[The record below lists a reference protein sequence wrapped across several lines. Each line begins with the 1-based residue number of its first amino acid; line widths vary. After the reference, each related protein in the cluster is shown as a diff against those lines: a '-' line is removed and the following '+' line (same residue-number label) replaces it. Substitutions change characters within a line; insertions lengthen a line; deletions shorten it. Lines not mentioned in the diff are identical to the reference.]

1 MEPRLPIRPGEVE
14 RSLTRRAD
22 WEQEVD
28 SMSRRL
34 EVRWQRDEDVAADP
48 ELEALRLSANAA
60 KLRFAEAMEELAG

>member
-1 MEPRLPIRPGEVE
+1 MEPRLSIRPGEVE
-14 RSLTRRAD
+14 RSLARRAD

-60 KLRFAEAMEELAG
+60 RLRFAEAMEELAG